1 MTDNKCTAIIKT
13 GERCS
18 RNAVKDNLCTQ
29 HLKMLQELPKILQEL
44 PEDITEN
51 ILSDYIEYEEL
62 EELKNTISGF
72 KIKEN
77 RVVEKKYN
85 DYGIDV
91 VEFYVDGDL
100 RNKKGYMNNILLY
113 ELNYKNGK
121 KDGVSLFWNRDGSKS
136 NELNYKNGIQD
147 GVELYWWENKKGYM
161 NNILLYKLN
170 YKNGKKD
177 GVSLSWNRDGSKSN
191 ELNYKNGIQDGVQLY
206 WWENKNKLFSKE
218 NYKDGKKDGVQIY
231 YNPDGIETKKENYRN
246 GVLQK
251 N

>member
-147 GVELYWWENKKGYM
+147 GV
-161 NNILLYKLN
+161 
-170 YKNGKKD
+170 
-177 GVSLSWNRDGSKSN
+177 
-191 ELNYKNGIQDGVQLY
+191 QLY